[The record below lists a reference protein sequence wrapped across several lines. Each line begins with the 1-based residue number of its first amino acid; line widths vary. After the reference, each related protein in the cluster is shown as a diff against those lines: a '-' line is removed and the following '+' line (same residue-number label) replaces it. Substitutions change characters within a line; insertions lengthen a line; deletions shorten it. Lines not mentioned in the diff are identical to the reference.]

1 YHFCMTVLLYLLP
14 LVVIGC
20 AYTVVGLTLWA
31 SGIPGD
37 SSDRYHEQVSAKRKV
52 VKMMIIVVCT
62 FALCWLPYH
71 IYFTLQYFRP
81 EWYLQKFIQQV
92 YLAIMWLAMSS
103 TMYNPI
109 IYCCLNDRFR
119 VGFQRAFRWCPLVRA
134 GDYEGL
140 ELRSTRYLQTQSSV
154 YKVSRGDTTVSL
166 APGASEEELEE
177 PPKAKRPSVDVTS
190 NGSSRS
196 DSKTVSESFSFYSS
210 TLT

>member
-1 YHFCMTVLLYLLP
+1 
-14 LVVIGC
+14 
-20 AYTVVGLTLWA
+20 
-31 SGIPGD
+31 
-37 SSDRYHEQVSAKRKV
+37 
-52 VKMMIIVVCT
+52 MMIIVVCT

-71 IYFTLQYFRP
+71 VYFTLQYFHP

-119 VGFQRAFRWCPLVRA
+119 VGFRHAFRWCPLVRA

-140 ELRSTRYLQTQSSV
+140 ELRSARFLQTQSSV
-154 YKVSRGDTTVSL
+154 FRVSRVDTTVSL
-166 APGASEEELEE
+166 AAPGPEEDLEE
-177 PPKAKRPSVDVTS
+177 SPEAKRPSVDVTS

-196 DSKTVSESFSFYSS
+196 DSKTVSESFSFYSN